1 LTQLEPHGRN
11 RLRGA
16 QALRS
21 RFVRLAE
28 SAALQPALP
37 VLCLVVVLGLD
48 AVAGSR
54 SWPVPL
60 AALLDEPAHL
70 MTAWIVLAAAGSQRV
85 RRVAGWALLGAV
97 AIDLDHVLLYLGWWH
112 VAPDGGRPFT
122 HSLAT
127 VVVLLATAAAPAVRI
142 PALGLAV
149 GVVLHLFRDLGTGPG
164 VPLWWPLSGHSVTI
178 PYRAYVAVLTLAT
191 IVAVAAALRRRRVS
205 GP

>member
-1 LTQLEPHGRN
+1 MRAERGEIELKRIACVHRHFAGCEPF
-11 RLRGA
+11 LQGA
-16 QALRS
+16 RYI
-21 RFVRLAE
+21 
-28 SAALQPALP
+28 
-37 VLCLVVVLGLD
+37 
-48 AVAGSR
+48 
-54 SWPVPL
+54 
-60 AALLDEPAHL
+60 
-70 MTAWIVLAAAGSQRV
+70 T
-85 RRVAGWALLGAV
+85 
-97 AIDLDHVLLYLGWWH
+97 IDLDHVLLYLGWWD

-127 VVVLLATAAAPAVRI
+127 VVVLLATAAVPAVRI